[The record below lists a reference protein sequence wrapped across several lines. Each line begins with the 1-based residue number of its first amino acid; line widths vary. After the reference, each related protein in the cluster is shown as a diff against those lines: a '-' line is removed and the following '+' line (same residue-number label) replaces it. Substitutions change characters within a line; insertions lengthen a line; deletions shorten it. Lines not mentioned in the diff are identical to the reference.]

1 MNKENKIRNIFSV
14 IVVLVLILVATGV
27 MVVVK
32 NKNVDSSYLDSFAKC
47 LTEKQV
53 TMYGASWCSHC
64 QNQKKLFGSA
74 FQFATYVEC
83 TENEKL
89 CLDRG
94 VEAFPTWINGAGL
107 KKTGE
112 LSLAQLAEFSGCVL
126 PVKP

>member
-1 MNKENKIRNIFSV
+1 MNKENKLRNIFSV
-14 IVVLVLILVATGV
+14 VVILVIILVATGV

-32 NKNVDSSYLDSFAKC
+32 NKPVDSTYIDDFAKC
-47 LTEKQV
+47 LTQKNV
-53 TMYGASWCSHC
+53 VMYGASWCTHC

-89 CLDRG
+89 CLAKG
-94 VEAFPTWINGAGL
+94 VEAFPTWINNDGL

-112 LSLAQLAEFSGCVL
+112 LSFAELAEFSGCAL